1 MCHVQMSFVF
11 VPVTGKSQRE
21 RNSTCQEV
29 HILMN
34 ILCLSPHLVLLDIR
48 GQQIFPI
55 KGQGITIVG
64 FWGRAI
70 FVATTQQYWNSPKAA
85 VDVTKWVW
93 LWFQ

>member
-1 MCHVQMSFVF
+1 MFMAHVQMSFLF
-11 VPVTGKSQRE
+11 MPVTGKSQSE

-55 KGQGITIVG
+55 KGQGINIIG

-70 FVATTQQYWNSPKAA
+70 SVATTQQY
-85 VDVTKWVW
+85 
-93 LWFQ
+93 